1 MSKDVEDLENAP
13 GSLKSNE
20 LSAGNAVGRWKL
32 NRDKFL
38 SCSSP
43 RVCHDSVVGGADTLN
58 GAGKPREQAKEDE
71 IEVYRD
77 IILHIPREQAKE
89 DEIEV

>member
-1 MSKDVEDLENAP
+1 L
-13 GSLKSNE
+13 
-20 LSAGNAVGRWKL
+20 
-32 NRDKFL
+32 
-38 SCSSP
+38 
-43 RVCHDSVVGGADTLN
+43 VCRCGLCALLATDSDSVVGGADVLN
-58 GAGKPREQAKEDE
+58 SAREQAKEDE

>member
-1 MSKDVEDLENAP
+1 LTGLDKTHRVLIIRRP
-13 GSLKSNE
+13 IQGSQLWQRS
-20 LSAGNAVGRWKL
+20 RWSWRAK
-32 NRDKFL
+32 R
-38 SCSSP
+38 
-43 RVCHDSVVGGADTLN
+43 RWEAYGDSVVGGADVLD

>member
-1 MSKDVEDLENAP
+1 MAAALASGASSYSITRVRPSQL
-13 GSLKSNE
+13 SNT
-20 LSAGNAVGRWKL
+20 LSTGQRT
-32 NRDKFL
+32 
-38 SCSSP
+38 
-43 RVCHDSVVGGADTLN
+43 DSVVGGADALN